1 MSMIFLELFSCLLF
15 AAFFAGLETGL
26 LSADQLVIYSQKER
40 GVLTARAADFLLK
53 KPERLLGTTLTGTNI
68 AVVAAAVLLS
78 SSLRGIGL
86 SWSVW
91 IGSLGLSLVLLI
103 FSEIIPKSFFRQRS
117 ETISIKLAPILLF
130 FYFLFLPLT
139 FLLNNI
145 MNLVL
150 LIMGRHKFQ
159 SKLPQSRE
167 DLQLLVRL
175 SSREA
180 GLNPSDY
187 NLFIDIFNFR
197 NTMAREAAIP
207 LHEYPVCRI
216 DRRPAELAEIYFR
229 TGYRFIPVYQDRT
242 DNLMGYVDA
251 EEMLYRDIHS
261 ISEIMRDTF
270 FYPDTKRL
278 PELLLEM
285 NRKKMEVV
293 FLSDE
298 YGAVSGVITPK
309 QIASEIVGF
318 IPGKELF
325 KKDIIHKLAPGHF
338 HVSGTTDLED
348 LQKETGIAFVRG
360 NYDTIGGFIC
370 ERMGEIP
377 QIGATFEE
385 GGVLYRVIER
395 DARRIKKLEI
405 IRKEQ

>member
-1 MSMIFLELFSCLLF
+1 MNMIFLELFSCLLF

-26 LSADQLVIYSQKER
+26 LSADQLVIYSLKER
-40 GVLTARAADFLLK
+40 GVFTARAADFLLK

-78 SSLRGIGL
+78 SFLRKTGL
-86 SWSVW
+86 SSGLW
-91 IGSLGLSLVLLI
+91 IGSLGLSIVLLI
-103 FSEIIPKSFFRQRS
+103 FSEIVPKSFFRQRS
-117 ETISIKLAPILLF
+117 ESISIKLAPILLF

-139 FLLNNI
+139 FLLNTVV
-145 MNLVL
+145 NLAL
-150 LIMGRHKFQ
+150 LIMGHSKFK

-167 DLQLLVRL
+167 DLRLLVHL

-187 NLFIDIFNFR
+187 SLFIDIFDFR

-207 LHEYPVCRI
+207 LHEYPVCRV
-216 DRRPAELAEIYFR
+216 DREPAKLAEIYFR

-242 DNLMGYVDA
+242 DNLMGYVDV
-251 EEMLYRDIHS
+251 EEMLYRDTHS
-261 ISEIMRDTF
+261 ISEIIQDAL

-298 YGAVSGVITPK
+298 YGA
-309 QIASEIVGF
+309 
-318 IPGKELF
+318 
-325 KKDIIHKLAPGHF
+325 
-338 HVSGTTDLED
+338 
-348 LQKETGIAFVRG
+348 
-360 NYDTIGGFIC
+360 
-370 ERMGEIP
+370 
-377 QIGATFEE
+377 
-385 GGVLYRVIER
+385 
-395 DARRIKKLEI
+395 
-405 IRKEQ
+405 

>member
-1 MSMIFLELFSCLLF
+1 MIFPELLCCLLF

-26 LSADQLVIYSQKER
+26 LSADQLVIYSLKEQ
-40 GVLTARAADFLLK
+40 GVLAAKAADFLLK

-68 AVVAAAVLLS
+68 AVVTAAVLLS
-78 SSLRGIGL
+78 SFLRQRGPYWGV
-86 SWSVW
+86 WS
-91 IGSLGLSLVLLI
+91 GSLVLSLILLI

-139 FLLNNI
+139 FLLNRI
-145 MNLVL
+145 VNLL
-150 LIMGRHKFQ
+150 LFIMGRYKLH

-167 DLQLLVRL
+167 DLRLLVRL

-180 GLNPSDY
+180 GLDPSDY

-216 DRRPAELAEIYFR
+216 DRKPAELAEISLR
-229 TGYRFIPVYQDRT
+229 TGYRFIPVYQERT
-242 DNLMGYVDA
+242 DNLMGYVDT
-251 EEMLYRDIHS
+251 EEMLYQNTHSIRDI
-261 ISEIMRDTF
+261 MKKAK
-270 FYPDTKRL
+270 FYPDTKKL
-278 PELLLEM
+278 PDLLLEM
-285 NRKKMEVV
+285 NRKKIKVV

-298 YGAVSGVITPK
+298 YGAVSGLITPK

-318 IPGKELF
+318 IPGKEIV
-325 KKDIIHKLAPGHF
+325 KKEIIHKLSHGHF

-348 LQKETGIAFVRG
+348 LQKETGISFIRG

-377 QIGATFEE
+377 KIGATFEE
-385 GGVLYRVIER
+385 GGVLYRVIDR

-405 IRKEQ
+405 IRKGQ

>member
-1 MSMIFLELFSCLLF
+1 MIFLELFSCLLF

-26 LSADQLVIYSQKER
+26 LSADQLVIYSLKER

-68 AVVAAAVLLS
+68 AVVTAAVLLS
-78 SSLRGIGL
+78 SSLRKIGF
-86 SWSVW
+86 SWGVW
-91 IGSLGLSLVLLI
+91 IGSISLSLVLLI
-103 FSEIIPKSFFRQRS
+103 FSEIVPKSFFRQRS
-117 ETISIKLAPILLF
+117 DIISIKLAPILLF

-139 FLLNNI
+139 FLLNAI
-145 MNLVL
+145 VNLAL
-150 LIMGRHKFQ
+150 LIMGRYKFH
-159 SKLPQSRE
+159 SKLPRSRD
-167 DLQLLVRL
+167 DLRLLVHL

-180 GLNPSDY
+180 GLNLSDY
-187 NLFIDIFNFR
+187 NLFIDIFDFR

-216 DRRPAELAEIYFR
+216 DREPAELAEIYLR

-251 EEMLYRDIHS
+251 EEMLYKDTHS
-261 ISEIMRDTF
+261 INEIIRDALY
-270 FYPDTKRL
+270 YPDTKRL

-285 NRKKMEVV
+285 NRKKIEVV

-298 YGAVSGVITPK
+298 YGAISGVITPK

-325 KKDIIHKLAPGHF
+325 KKDIIRKLASGHF

-348 LQKETGIAFVRG
+348 LHKETGIPFIRG

-377 QIGATFEE
+377 KIGATFEE
-385 GGVLYRVIER
+385 DGVLYRVIER
-395 DARRIKKLEI
+395 DARLIKKLEI
-405 IRKEQ
+405 IRKKR